1 MQSYDRS
8 RVLIP
13 TLGDDTEYG
22 AAPAPPPKASRQQG
36 DGYGRAKM
44 VVAALGGAAMLAVAG
59 LRGNNMAALGGPTGI
74 EKVLASQNTHFQEI
88 AASRLK
94 GIEMMANMKVR
105 PQHGV
110 PNARAALG
118 ASEYQ
123 RCVSHDSHASAVYN
137 TSDHEQ
143 LREDLLFDISRDEYP
158 AVTAYNDSK
167 ALLAEVTCEAAPPAS
182 FTDTEVCTSVEGFC
196 DVSCEM
202 PVPDHC
208 ITGDKSFGTCEPT
221 VNHICGSLEVT
232 HNNCEHT
239 QRQSMAAEDRYNK
252 HEVGTPP
259 CRVDADAPFAKAA
272 YAQMKYEAS
281 YVDWVNAV
289 NDATEV
295 CTIGHALWV
304 HNLGLYQAHYAK
316 LEATTADLIQLC
328 SGQNHTDEFDIDGAI
343 ADASLSYQRASKGPL
358 SHANDRRRLVW
369 WQQLCEPSIHALEE
383 LIKSLEIA
391 SPQLMCF
398 AETCQQKKAGEQ
410 VAFEVLVNA
419 HNKFEMAFADYRD
432 EVVAYNDGVEQKHLA
447 LAATISSFESFH
459 VIQEELHLGY
469 EKDMDLFD
477 RFDSGADNGH
487 CGLTDCQ
494 VQAVCGAQ
502 LKSHFETFV
511 STDTCTPAPYS
522 VDKICNP
529 PPSPPPPSPAPVA
542 VEVEKD
548 LEVETLPEPVLPEE
562 KAKEEKAEA
571 EHAGEEPMPMPQG
584 PYSVSARAW

>member
-59 LRGNNMAALGGPTGI
+59 LRGNSMAALGGPTGI

-123 RCVSHDSHASAVYN
+123 RCVSHDSHPSAVYN
-137 TSDHEQ
+137 TSDHEA

-432 EVVAYNDGVEQKHLA
+432 EVVAYNDVVEQKHLA

-584 PYSVSARAW
+584 PYSVGARAW

>member
-1 MQSYDRS
+1 
-8 RVLIP
+8 
-13 TLGDDTEYG
+13 
-22 AAPAPPPKASRQQG
+22 
-36 DGYGRAKM
+36 
-44 VVAALGGAAMLAVAG
+44 
-59 LRGNNMAALGGPTGI
+59 
-74 EKVLASQNTHFQEI
+74 
-88 AASRLK
+88 
-94 GIEMMANMKVR
+94 MANMKVR

-304 HNLGLYQAHYAK
+304 HNLGLYQAHYDAM
-316 LEATTADLIQLC
+316 ENTIGDLKALC
-328 SGQNHTDEFDIDGAI
+328 NASNPEEEFDISEAV
-343 ADASLSYQRASKGPL
+343 AEASKSYFKPSSGK
-358 SHANDRRRLVW
+358 HARRLVW
-369 WQQLCEPSIHALEE
+369 WQQLCEPSIAALEQ
-383 LIKSLEIA
+383 LLKSLEIA

-398 AETCQQKKAGEQ
+398 AETCQMKKAAEAD
-410 VAFEVLVNA
+410 AFESLVAA
-419 HNKFEMAFADYRD
+419 HNKFSIAYSAYTT
-432 EVVAYNDGVEQKHLA
+432 EVDAYNKKVEAKETA
-447 LAATISSFESFH
+447 LAVAIAAFESFH
-459 VIQEELHLGY
+459 PVKDKIATVYTKVVAVFELVDELYDPESGVCPTIPRDRLPPGFPLLGPVLDACQTATLCH
-469 EKDMDLFD
+469 EMMKTHFD
-477 RFDSGADNGH
+477 EYVNP
-487 CGLTDCQ
+487 
-494 VQAVCGAQ
+494 
-502 LKSHFETFV
+502 
-511 STDTCTPAPYS
+511 DTCTAKETGAAANR
-522 VDKICNP
+522 VCNP
-529 PPSPPPPSPAPVA
+529 PPSPPPPPHSPSPPPPQ
-542 VEVEKD
+542 
-548 LEVETLPEPVLPEE
+548 LSPEE
-562 KAKEEKAEA
+562 RAARARAEA
-571 EHAGEEPMPMPQG
+571 LKKNGASASGIPGFLDAAMRDKVKEKVVQA
-584 PYSVSARAW
+584 VSDELDSQ

>member
-272 YAQMKYEAS
+272 YAQMKYEAA

>member
-59 LRGNNMAALGGPTGI
+59 LRGNSIAALGSPTGI
-74 EKVLASQNTHFQEI
+74 EKVLASQNTHFKEI

-94 GIEMMANMKVR
+94 GIEMMANLKVR
-105 PQHGV
+105 PKHGV

-123 RCVSHDSHASAVYN
+123 RCVAHDSHPSAAYN
-137 TSDHEQ
+137 TSDHEA

-167 ALLAEVTCEAAPPAS
+167 ALLAEVTCEAAPPS
-182 FTDTEVCTSVEGFC
+182 LFTDTEVCTSVDGFC

-221 VNHICGSLEVT
+221 VNHICSSIEKT
-232 HNNCEHT
+232 HNNCEQT
-239 QRQSMAAEDRYNK
+239 QRQSIAAEDRYNK
-252 HEVGTPP
+252 HEVGVPP

-272 YAQMKYEAS
+272 YAQMKYEAA

-328 SGQNHTDEFDIDGAI
+328 SGQNHTDEFDIDSAI

-358 SHANDRRRLVW
+358 HHPNDRRRLVW

-398 AETCQQKKAGEQ
+398 AETCQVKKAAEQ
-410 VAFEVLVNA
+410 TSFEVLVNA
-419 HNKFEMAFADYRD
+419 HNKFEMAFAEYRD
-432 EVVAYNDGVEQKHLA
+432 EVVAYNDGVEKKHLS
-447 LAATISSFESFH
+447 LAATIASFESFH

-529 PPSPPPPSPAPVA
+529 PPSPPPPSPAPV
-542 VEVEKD
+542 VVQEVVGEVKD
-548 LEVETLPEPVLPEE
+548 METPVLPGQEE
-562 KAKEEKAEA
+562 KAVEEEKA
-571 EHAGEEPMPMPQG
+571 GGEPMPYPQG
-584 PYSVSARAW
+584 PYRGEARAW

>member
-1 MQSYDRS
+1 MCPFCDIARAIRLERTGSRAARPAVPARDGPETFGNTHNFTTRS
-8 RVLIP
+8 P
-13 TLGDDTEYG
+13 TEPRT
-22 AAPAPPPKASRQQG
+22 PNQ
-36 DGYGRAKM
+36 
-44 VVAALGGAAMLAVAG
+44 
-59 LRGNNMAALGGPTGI
+59 
-74 EKVLASQNTHFQEI
+74 QNTHFQEI

-94 GIEMMANMKVR
+94 GIEMMANLKVR
-105 PQHGV
+105 PKHGV

-123 RCVSHDSHASAVYN
+123 RCVSHDSHPSAAYN
-137 TSDHEQ
+137 TSDHEA

-167 ALLAEVTCEAAPPAS
+167 ALLAEVTCEAAPPAL

-221 VNHICGSLEVT
+221 VNHICSSIEKT
-232 HNNCEHT
+232 HTNCEQT
-239 QRQSMAAEDRYNK
+239 QRQSIAAEDRYNK

-272 YAQMKYEAS
+272 YAQMKYEAA
-281 YVDWVNAV
+281 YLEWVNAV

-328 SGQNHTDEFDIDGAI
+328 SGQNHTDEFDIDSAI

-358 SHANDRRRLVW
+358 HHPNDRRRLVW

-398 AETCQQKKAGEQ
+398 AETCQVKKAAEQ
-410 VAFEVLVNA
+410 TSFEVLVNA
-419 HNKFEMAFADYRD
+419 HNKFEMAFAEYRD
-432 EVVAYNDGVEQKHLA
+432 EVVAYNDGVEKKHLS
-447 LAATISSFESFH
+447 LAATIASFESFH

-469 EKDMDLFD
+469 ENDMDLFD

-529 PPSPPPPSPAPVA
+529 PPSPPPPSPAPVVVA
-542 VEVEKD
+542 EVVGEVKD
-548 LEVETLPEPVLPEE
+548 METPVLPGQEE
-562 KAKEEKAEA
+562 KAAEEEKA
-571 EHAGEEPMPMPQG
+571 GGEPMPYPQG
-584 PYSVSARAW
+584 PYRGEARAW

>member
-1 MQSYDRS
+1 MCPFCDIARAIRLERTGSRAARPAVPARDGPETFGNTHNFTSRS
-8 RVLIP
+8 P
-13 TLGDDTEYG
+13 TEPRT
-22 AAPAPPPKASRQQG
+22 PNQ
-36 DGYGRAKM
+36 
-44 VVAALGGAAMLAVAG
+44 
-59 LRGNNMAALGGPTGI
+59 
-74 EKVLASQNTHFQEI
+74 QNTHFQEI

-94 GIEMMANMKVR
+94 GIEMMANLKVR
-105 PQHGV
+105 PKHGV

-123 RCVSHDSHASAVYN
+123 RCVSHDSHPSAAYN
-137 TSDHEQ
+137 TSDHEA

-167 ALLAEVTCEAAPPAS
+167 ALLAEVTCEAAPPQL

-221 VNHICGSLEVT
+221 VNHICDSIEKT
-232 HNNCEHT
+232 HNNCEQT
-239 QRQSMAAEDRYNK
+239 QRQSIAAEDRYNK

-272 YAQMKYEAS
+272 YAQMKYEAA
-281 YVDWVNAV
+281 YLEWVNAV

-328 SGQNHTDEFDIDGAI
+328 SGQNHTDEFDIDSAI

-358 SHANDRRRLVW
+358 HHPNDRRRLVW

-398 AETCQQKKAGEQ
+398 AETCQVKKAAEQ
-410 VAFEVLVNA
+410 TSFEVLVNA
-419 HNKFEMAFADYRD
+419 HNKFEMAFAEYRD
-432 EVVAYNDGVEQKHLA
+432 EVVAYNDGVEKKHLS
-447 LAATISSFESFH
+447 LAATIASFESFH

-469 EKDMDLFD
+469 ENDMDLFD

-529 PPSPPPPSPAPVA
+529 PPSPPPPSPAPVVVA
-542 VEVEKD
+542 EVVGEVKD
-548 LEVETLPEPVLPEE
+548 METPVLPGQEE
-562 KAKEEKAEA
+562 KAAEEEKA
-571 EHAGEEPMPMPQG
+571 GGEPMPYPQG
-584 PYSVSARAW
+584 PYRGEARAW

>member
-542 VEVEKD
+542 VEAEKD

-584 PYSVSARAW
+584 PYSVGARAW

>member
-1 MQSYDRS
+1 
-8 RVLIP
+8 
-13 TLGDDTEYG
+13 
-22 AAPAPPPKASRQQG
+22 
-36 DGYGRAKM
+36 
-44 VVAALGGAAMLAVAG
+44 
-59 LRGNNMAALGGPTGI
+59 
-74 EKVLASQNTHFQEI
+74 
-88 AASRLK
+88 
-94 GIEMMANMKVR
+94 MMANMKVR

-123 RCVSHDSHASAVYN
+123 RCVSHDSHPSAVYN
-137 TSDHEQ
+137 TSDHEA

-221 VNHICGSLEVT
+221 VNHICSSLEVT

-584 PYSVSARAW
+584 PYSVGARAW

>member
-44 VVAALGGAAMLAVAG
+44 VVAAFGGAAMLAVAG
-59 LRGNNMAALGGPTGI
+59 LRGNSMAALGGPTGI

-123 RCVSHDSHASAVYN
+123 RCVSHDSHPSAVYN
-137 TSDHEQ
+137 TSDHEA

-548 LEVETLPEPVLPEE
+548 LEVETLPEPMLPEE
-562 KAKEEKAEA
+562 KAKEEKA

-584 PYSVSARAW
+584 PYSVGARAW

>member
-542 VEVEKD
+542 VEVE
-548 LEVETLPEPVLPEE
+548 TLPEPVLPEE

-584 PYSVSARAW
+584 PYSVGARAW

>member
-1 MQSYDRS
+1 
-8 RVLIP
+8 
-13 TLGDDTEYG
+13 
-22 AAPAPPPKASRQQG
+22 
-36 DGYGRAKM
+36 
-44 VVAALGGAAMLAVAG
+44 
-59 LRGNNMAALGGPTGI
+59 
-74 EKVLASQNTHFQEI
+74 
-88 AASRLK
+88 
-94 GIEMMANMKVR
+94 MMANMKVR

-272 YAQMKYEAS
+272 YAQMKYEAA

-522 VDKICNP
+522 VDKVCNP

-584 PYSVSARAW
+584 PYSVGARAW

>member
-522 VDKICNP
+522 VDKVCNP

-542 VEVEKD
+542 VEAEKD

-584 PYSVSARAW
+584 PYSVGARAW

>member
-13 TLGDDTEYG
+13 ILGDDTEYG

-59 LRGNNMAALGGPTGI
+59 LRGNSMAALGGPTGI

-123 RCVSHDSHASAVYN
+123 RCVSHDSHPSAVYN
-137 TSDHEQ
+137 TSDHEA

-272 YAQMKYEAS
+272 YAQMKYEAA

-328 SGQNHTDEFDIDGAI
+328 SGKNHTDEFDIDGAI

-432 EVVAYNDGVEQKHLA
+432 EVVAYNDVVEQKHLA

-522 VDKICNP
+522 VDKVCNP

-548 LEVETLPEPVLPEE
+548 LEVETLPEPMLPEE
-562 KAKEEKAEA
+562 KAKEEKA

-584 PYSVSARAW
+584 PYSVGARAW

>member
-1 MQSYDRS
+1 
-8 RVLIP
+8 
-13 TLGDDTEYG
+13 
-22 AAPAPPPKASRQQG
+22 
-36 DGYGRAKM
+36 M
-44 VVAALGGAAMLAVAG
+44 VVATLGGAAMLAVAG

-522 VDKICNP
+522 VDKVCNP

-542 VEVEKD
+542 VEAEKD

-584 PYSVSARAW
+584 PYSVGARAW